1 MREHSAGAILKN
13 SLRMNFSLRS
23 FAFATVAL
31 SMACIGACT
40 PLQPPPVKRPSTIT
54 VYPPKLPPGY
64 AGPGEFTL
72 SDDGEIRLIPSRTVT
87 D

>member
-1 MREHSAGAILKN
+1 
-13 SLRMNFSLRS
+13 MNFSLRT
-23 FAFATVAL
+23 FALAAAAL
-31 SMACIGACT
+31 SMSCIGACA
-40 PLQPPPVKRPSTIT
+40 PLQPPPSKRPSAIT

-72 SDDGEIRLIPSRTVT
+72 SDDGEIRVIPSGAVT